1 MPAFS
6 LEWPPRLAHA
16 AASMATRR
24 SPTTPISWTQ
34 PDKSGVPGYVIEIR
48 GFGTELEP
56 RYIFRAGSLDQ

>member
-24 SPTTPISWTQ
+24 SPTTPISWTH
-34 PDKSGVPGYVIEIR
+34 KCAGIVIEIR

>member
-1 MPAFS
+1 
-6 LEWPPRLAHA
+6 
-16 AASMATRR
+16 MATRR